1 MWIRTSH
8 SSKRH
13 SDPGGKGI
21 GLTVWWSPYCLSAWD
36 LHQVSLNSFNCE
48 MQIMLHS
55 GKELLM
61 LKWMHELKMI
71 SSAVSIISEHIVD
84 TQCFNALFY
93 TQICSVYHFDPPS
106 AKNSYSKPI
115 AHVNQFCQRS
125 RWWATGWRNASSC
138 IIPKLQCLT
147 VGLGRTEPS
156 WEGEV
161 AHFLGVLLGSQH
173 LIRLSKGWQQKEKM
187 GLLPGC
193 SLCQGLGGLRDA
205 GESGLAG
212 RMAHHNAFHSRG
224 ANFKL
229 ASILFINTEN
239 IHSRSKGIGS

>member
-8 SSKRH
+8 SSKRQ

-21 GLTVWWSPYCLSAWD
+21 GLTVWWSPCCLSAWD
-36 LHQVSLNSFNCE
+36 LHQVSLNIFNCE
-48 MQIMLHS
+48 MQIIMLHS

-61 LKWMHELKMI
+61 LKWMHEWKMI

-84 TQCFNALFY
+84 TQRFNALFY

-106 AKNSYSKPI
+106 AKNSYSEPI

-147 VGLGRTEPS
+147 VGMGRTEPS

-161 AHFLGVLLGSQH
+161 ALCCHLLWDHRDGLTDKNISWGSYWAQSTWLGSVRDDNRRRKWASC
-173 LIRLSKGWQQKEKM
+173 LAALSAKGLEAWEK
-187 GLLPGC
+187 
-193 SLCQGLGGLRDA
+193 QGSQG
-205 GESGLAG
+205 
-212 RMAHHNAFHSRG
+212 
-224 ANFKL
+224 
-229 ASILFINTEN
+229 
-239 IHSRSKGIGS
+239 